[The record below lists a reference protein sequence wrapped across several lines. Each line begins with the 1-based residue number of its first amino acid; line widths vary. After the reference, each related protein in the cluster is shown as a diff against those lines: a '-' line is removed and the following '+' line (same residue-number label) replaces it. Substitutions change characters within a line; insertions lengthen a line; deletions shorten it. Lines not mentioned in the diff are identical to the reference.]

1 MPPSAVVCHLRREVA
16 RRVDLLATGT
26 DPHVDGEKDKISN
39 RSHSRRNDFVSSGDG
54 DHQAVDHHTDDHVPP
69 LLVNRPEISE
79 SLSGRI
85 APHRDAPTNR
95 VSADY
100 FGVGPTRQVLGRSIQ
115 ADRQFPSMKG
125 VGPAPSFGDLY
136 ITANKLPEKRP
147 EASSRTIGGETAP
160 SCLKRVAR
168 KFPPIRLDKGG
179 VPSSNPTGGPRARAV
194 QFLLRADGG
203 ESFPSSAGMVI
214 GPPAQIEMAKLQAVD
229 QDSIKHFWTCVVCG
243 KTNEEGEASC
253 KICGKRQRGPCVAQA
268 HLAVRA
274 QEQDPG
280 VVRGGAKTVK
290 LQQQRPENIQESVRL
305 VSGDDNVRSVTQT
318 GILLRGESGRTDSVR
333 DTTRKFGGPYDAS
346 SFAKMRRETE
356 PAVRAR
362 LGLTGE
368 IKSLL
373 SVIRRKS

>member
-1 MPPSAVVCHLRREVA
+1 M
-16 RRVDLLATGT
+16 
-26 DPHVDGEKDKISN
+26 
-39 RSHSRRNDFVSSGDG
+39 
-54 DHQAVDHHTDDHVPP
+54 
-69 LLVNRPEISE
+69 
-79 SLSGRI
+79 
-85 APHRDAPTNR
+85 
-95 VSADY
+95 
-100 FGVGPTRQVLGRSIQ
+100 
-115 ADRQFPSMKG
+115 
-125 VGPAPSFGDLY
+125 
-136 ITANKLPEKRP
+136 
-147 EASSRTIGGETAP
+147 
-160 SCLKRVAR
+160 
-168 KFPPIRLDKGG
+168 
-179 VPSSNPTGGPRARAV
+179 
-194 QFLLRADGG
+194 
-203 ESFPSSAGMVI
+203 
-214 GPPAQIEMAKLQAVD
+214 D